1 MNIKFLLF
9 LFLGTAV
16 FAEDPKN
23 TVIKYEN
30 FFEVFPVGQ
39 NLEDDFK
46 ILYDK
51 FRNYIDNFVN
61 SNDFNDMLKMK
72 TEDIISNYPGWLCK
86 KNEPGEEYTPEFP
99 KIQTWNAVVIF
110 KHIMAEKIDKFFE
123 PSDLCNFLAAHEKY
137 QNKK

>member
-1 MNIKFLLF
+1 MNIKFVLF

-51 FRNYIDNFVN
+51 FRNDIDSFVN
-61 SNDFNDMLKMK
+61 SNDFNDMLKIK
-72 TEDIISNYPGWLCK
+72 TEDIISNYPG
-86 KNEPGEEYTPEFP
+86 
-99 KIQTWNAVVIF
+99 
-110 KHIMAEKIDKFFE
+110 
-123 PSDLCNFLAAHEKY
+123 
-137 QNKK
+137 